1 VTVNQAKRSDAV
13 RNHARIIDAARHLFT
28 ERGLGVTVPEV
39 AARAGVGK
47 ATVYRSYP
55 AKQDLVLAVAREQFQ
70 ALERRTRS
78 ALDGDDP
85 YHELMAYVPDLF
97 AALDGDRVLAD
108 AFFAGGIVPAE
119 RILEQIGELLDR
131 AKAYGP
137 IRPDAGMLDVRV
149 VLCGAVRQLIVLG
162 LHDQGVWN
170 RYAELVLA
178 AFHVRS
184 GGAGDRADQDPGSGP
199 PAPDGSAPAA

>member
-1 VTVNQAKRSDAV
+1 VTVNQARRSDAV
-13 RNHARIIDAARHLFT
+13 RNHERVIDAARQLFT

-55 AKQDLVLAVAREQFQ
+55 AKQDLVLAVALQQFR
-70 ALERRTRS
+70 ALERRTLS

-85 YHELMAYVPDLF
+85 YRELLAYVPDLF
-97 AALDGDRVLAD
+97 AALGADRVLAD
-108 AFFAGGIVPAE
+108 AFFAGEIVPAE
-119 RILEQIGELLDR
+119 RLLEQIGELLDR

-137 IRPDAGMLDVRV
+137 IRPDAGMVDVRV

-162 LHDQGVWN
+162 LRDSAVWN
-170 RYAELVLA
+170 RYADMVLA

-184 GGAGDRADQDPGSGP
+184 GGAADPADRGPG
-199 PAPDGSAPAA
+199 